1 MLTYCA
7 RADLTRRRWSLLT
20 SAPSPPLPPPT
31 PQSANVRKK
40 LKEGYTALQSK
51 IDALDFDVE
60 HAAEKEL
67 AQEEA

>member
-1 MLTYCA
+1 
-7 RADLTRRRWSLLT
+7 
-20 SAPSPPLPPPT
+20 
-31 PQSANVRKK
+31 VRKK

-67 AQEEA
+67 SVEVH

>member
-1 MLTYCA
+1 
-7 RADLTRRRWSLLT
+7 
-20 SAPSPPLPPPT
+20 
-31 PQSANVRKK
+31 VRKK

-67 AQEEA
+67 SVDEA